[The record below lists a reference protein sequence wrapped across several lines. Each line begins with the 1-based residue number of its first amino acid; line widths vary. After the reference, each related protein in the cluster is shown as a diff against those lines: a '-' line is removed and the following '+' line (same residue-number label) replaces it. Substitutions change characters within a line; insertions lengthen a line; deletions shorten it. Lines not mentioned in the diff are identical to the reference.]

1 MDLKNLGVRLS
12 ELRKKSGL
20 NQRQA
25 AEKLG
30 ISPAPLSAYELGKKL
45 PPLET
50 LAAMAELYKVS
61 LDYLCGNE
69 KTDSAAELPKEAT
82 KREDF
87 LRCFSAL
94 CRSTL
99 PVKISMGVMPPH
111 KVEDFINSPVPDEM
125 ACAGYEGTEGFA
137 VTSISFAEYFDSAER
152 LDNPPWL
159 YTFSDKYK
167 NLLKLCAERD
177 IDADVLD
184 AWLDKQFTAAEGKY
198 TLYAPENDKMSLAE
212 IGMNVAKNTLSAYG
226 SKLKED
232 E

>member
-50 LAAMAELYKVS
+50 LASMTELYHVS

-69 KTDSAAELPKEAT
+69 NADSAAELPKEAT
-82 KREDF
+82 KRDDF

-94 CRSTL
+94 CRSGL
-99 PVKISMGVMPPH
+99 PIKIASRPSNSQEVSS
-111 KVEDFINSPVPDEM
+111 FINSPIILGVQGGE
-125 ACAGYEGTEGFA
+125 YEFSECP
-137 VTSISFAEYFDSAER
+137 VITSISFVESYDISDP
-152 LDNPPWL
+152 LDDPWL
-159 YTFSDKYK
+159 STFAGKYE
-167 NLLKLCAERD
+167 NLLKLCSERD
-177 IDADVLD
+177 IDAEVLD
-184 AWLDKQFTAAEGKY
+184 AWLDKQLLSAKGQY
-198 TLYAPENDKMSLAE
+198 TLHAPEKDEPFANLQILDKKS
-212 IGMNVAKNTLSAYG
+212 NP
-226 SKLKED
+226 KE

>member
-50 LAAMAELYKVS
+50 LAAMAELYDFS
-61 LDYLCGNE
+61 LDFLCGNE
-69 KTDSAAELPKEAT
+69 KADSAAELPKEAT
-82 KREDF
+82 KRDDF

-99 PVKISMGVMPPH
+99 PVKITSRPSNSQEVSS
-111 KVEDFINSPVPDEM
+111 FINSSVILGVSGGTYEDVHECPIITNVSFVEAVDE
-125 ACAGYEGTEGFA
+125 TDPQD
-137 VTSISFAEYFDSAER
+137 I
-152 LDNPPWL
+152 PWL
-159 YTFSDKYK
+159 STFADKYK
-167 NLLKLCAERD
+167 NLLKLCTERD
-177 IDADVLD
+177 IDAEVLD
-184 AWLDKQFTAAEGKY
+184 AWLDKQFEATKGKY
-198 TLYAPENDKMSLAE
+198 THIVQEPGYFPFDDN
-212 IGMNVAKNTLSAYG
+212 
-226 SKLKED
+226 KES

>member
-50 LAAMAELYKVS
+50 LAAMAELYDVS
-61 LDYLCGNE
+61 LDFLCGNE
-69 KTDSAAELPKEAT
+69 KADSAAELPKEAT

-94 CRSTL
+94 CRSGL
-99 PVKISMGVMPPH
+99 PVKITRRTSDSQEVSS
-111 KVEDFINSPVPDEM
+111 FINSPIILGVQGGE
-125 ACAGYEGTEGFA
+125 YESTECP
-137 VTSISFAEYFDSAER
+137 VITSVSFVESYDITDS
-152 LDNPPWL
+152 LNSPWL
-159 YTFSDKYK
+159 ATFAGKYE

-177 IDADVLD
+177 IDAEVLD
-184 AWLDKQFTAAEGKY
+184 AWLDKQLVSAKGQY
-198 TLYAPENDKMSLAE
+198 TLHAPE
-212 IGMNVAKNTLSAYG
+212 
-226 SKLKED
+226 ED
-232 E
+232 EPFANLQAIEKKSKPKEE